1 MKFTKR
7 RSQDV
12 HKHVCYA
19 AISRL
24 KYPRYSVKHQS
35 INHLNNILNIYKA
48 TAEQKKQAKQNRI
61 VLALTFNLT
70 KGKFGLSPSSF
81 DALDSFLTMNFH
93 LVKKKVLNLCRL
105 KHDCNDGLQLYQ
117 NKKFIHPNHPILNR
131 IGIKN
136 TLSVS
141 HIYTYIYIDFIC
153 VIWIEI
159 SS

>member
-35 INHLNNILNIYKA
+35 INQSINLNNILNICKA

-70 KGKFGLSPSSF
+70 KGKFGLSPLSF
-81 DALDSFLTMNFH
+81 NDFDSFLTLNFH
-93 LVKKKVLNLCRL
+93 LVIKKVLNLCRL
-105 KHDCNDGLQLYQ
+105 KHDCNNGLKLYQ
-117 NKKFIHPNHPILNR
+117 NKKFIHPNHPIFNR
-131 IGIKN
+131 IGIKIFCRYH
-136 TLSVS
+136 TSTR
-141 HIYTYIYIDFIC
+141 TYIQ
-153 VIWIEI
+153 I
-159 SS
+159 SFA